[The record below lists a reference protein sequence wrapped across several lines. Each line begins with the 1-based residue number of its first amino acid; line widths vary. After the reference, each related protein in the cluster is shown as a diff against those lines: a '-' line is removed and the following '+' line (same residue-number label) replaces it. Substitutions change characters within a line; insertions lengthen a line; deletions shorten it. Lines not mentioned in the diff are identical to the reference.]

1 MISSNTCCASEIS
14 SRFLFVP
21 AMMHDKIWRGKAVI
35 LCPYRKE
42 WSRCKRKS
50 RRVASRRVCLRALEL
65 RRVTS
70 PSFLTSMYLTF
81 GSLLD
86 NSVHQSSMLPTVT
99 PPEALQ
105 GLPEDQA
112 HVAIR
117 VSQMYRTAADASS
130 YTSLGGAEG
139 WLICWSHFCPCRMC
153 VISWE

>member
-1 MISSNTCCASEIS
+1 MYEGEVRVRAGMP
-14 SRFLFVP
+14 R
-21 AMMHDKIWRGKAVI
+21 A
-35 LCPYRKE
+35 
-42 WSRCKRKS
+42 

-81 GSLLD
+81 GSLLR
-86 NSVHQSSMLPTVT
+86 NSVHQSGMLPTVT

-153 VISWE
+153 VISWEYKVASNRRHSYDCHTASSSS